1 MMGNPCISCGS
12 SDTFT
17 IFDARRSLKSSV
29 SAPVF
34 SPTAHDFGIISPLR
48 RCRACGV
55 IFAPAAAE
63 EGARGLYADSKDPLY
78 VSQAPERCV
87 TYRRVLFLLR
97 RYLAQGAQMLDI
109 GCSYG
114 LLLKLARQEGMK
126 VNGVELSRDAVK
138 HCSDTEGLDVFCGE
152 VEEAGFKAGYF
163 DCVTALEVL
172 EHLREPQ
179 RFIGTVREILKPGG
193 ILCLA
198 TPDTAS
204 LSAKMMGRR
213 WWSYRQMHVCY
224 FSKAS
229 ITAFLSRNGFS
240 IIAILPY
247 RKTFRISYIVGCLLR
262 RQQKDMRAAGTPLSG
277 LLSFFDLPL
286 TMSFGDMLV
295 IARRD

>member
-1 MMGNPCISCGS
+1 MMGNPCIACGS

-17 IFDARRSLKSSV
+17 VFDARRSRKSSV
-29 SAPVF
+29 STPDF
-34 SPTAHDFGIISPLR
+34 SPTAHDFGIPSPLR
-48 RCRACGV
+48 RCRGCGV
-55 IFAPAAAE
+55 IFASAATDE
-63 EGARGLYADSKDPLY
+63 DTKSLYADSKDPLY

-114 LLLKLARQEGMK
+114 LLLKLARQEGLK
-126 VNGVELSRDAVK
+126 VNGVELSREAVK
-138 HCSDTEGLDVFCGE
+138 HCSDAEGLDVFCGE
-152 VEEAGFKAGYF
+152 VEEARFPAGYF

-172 EHLREPQ
+172 EHMREPQ
-179 RFIGTVREILKPGG
+179 RFIGKVREILKPKG

-204 LSAKMMGRR
+204 LSAKMMGPR

-224 FSKAS
+224 FSRAS

-240 IIAILPY
+240 AIGILPY
-247 RKTFRISYIVGCLLR
+247 RKTFRISYIVGHLLR
-262 RQQKDMRAAGTPLSG
+262 RKREAVCASVAPVSG
-277 LLSFFDLPL
+277 GLSFLDLPL